1 MTSGQTVVLTNVSGT
16 FVSGEKITASDS
28 SESDQIVEDSANGD
42 LTISEVVTHDISQA
56 RSLFQDD
63 DDAGQDFTADLVL
76 TGNVV
81 GSLLVD
87 GTDSG
92 GTNENANFVS
102 KGSMVHQQ
110 LR

>member
-1 MTSGQTVVLTNVSGT
+1 MRLPSN
-16 FVSGEKITASDS
+16 A
-28 SESDQIVEDSANGD
+28 D

-81 GSLLVD
+81 GSLLAD

-102 KGSMVHQQ
+102 EADGTSTIALVRYTQYYID
-110 LR
+110 R